1 MTQDEINIALCDY
14 LRKHDLSGAKILI
27 SQEYSNIAQMGE
39 VFLYECLE
47 VLLILSI
54 KDHDTRLFMKVFK
67 EITGLSVNMIAEYR
81 INSEYWKSEFL
92 FSIGKIK
99 AARKTLEKIFVSSN
113 IESIS
118 PNTAK
123 GILNLTERLDV
134 TIPIN
139 LLELFCDNDDIWN
152 RTKREFNRAVKA
164 YEIKDFATARKIFD
178 QLATDI
184 QVKGRLTQGYCYIYM
199 ARIEIDKKTKIEFY
213 NKAIEVFLLKD
224 NKIMYNIVKK
234 EVQLLYE

>member
-134 TIPIN
+134 TIPI
-139 LLELFCDNDDIWN
+139 
-152 RTKREFNRAVKA
+152 KQ
-164 YEIKDFATARKIFD
+164 YEVTSD
-178 QLATDI
+178 L
-184 QVKGRLTQGYCYIYM
+184 
-199 ARIEIDKKTKIEFY
+199 
-213 NKAIEVFLLKD
+213 
-224 NKIMYNIVKK
+224 
-234 EVQLLYE
+234 